1 MAVESPAIPDTT
13 LVPSIKFSQLSMGEK
28 VVFCGKVV
36 IFFCTFGFAF
46 PTILND

>member
-1 MAVESPAIPDTT
+1 MSLETPTIPVTT
-13 LVPSIKFSQLSMGEK
+13 LVPSIKFSQLSIGQK
-28 VVFCGKVV
+28 IVFCGKLI